1 MATINVDININNLP
15 DITGSGYEVVINDLG
30 SLWHYGFY
38 TKKDRAIEAVEESD
52 NRFMV
57 EITD

>member
-1 MATINVDININNLP
+1 MAITANIEINNLP
-15 DITGSGYEVVINDLG
+15 EIREGGYEVVINDLG

>member
-1 MATINVDININNLP
+1 MTINANININNLP
-15 DITGSGYEVVINDLG
+15 EIKGSGYEVVINDLG

-38 TKKDRAIEAVEESD
+38 TDVTRAVEAVEESD

-57 EITD
+57 VIE

>member
-1 MATINVDININNLP
+1 MTITANIEINNLP
-15 DITGSGYEVVINDLG
+15 EIREGGYEVVINDLG

-38 TKKDRAIEAVEESD
+38 PNKDRAIEAVEESD

-57 EITD
+57 EVTD